1 MEQIAV
7 SFTKEW
13 SPATWL
19 SPKVTILM
27 RNWEKIVED
36 WVLNE
41 LGYWWYIY
49 NFDNYNPEKVYL
61 YMFDWWDTLD
71 DYDRYKYW
79 GNEFDA
85 YTNKYSWGRT
95 AAPYFTSIN
104 SRFNNVDKAIK
115 KAVDSR
121 KSYDDSAL
129 RKDIS
134 EIKNV
139 VNWKWGYDLADKLI
153 ELRRM
158 IEEVN
163 SSVKKESSSKWV
175 SSVNEKLDLLA
186 EYTVKMKED
195 IANWLWY
202 VGDNIMQWVNENWAV
217 INEGVSKIATAEQLI
232 EQVGIIT
239 EKMQDVL
246 DTFVRT
252 QMEWILP
259 KDITDRYD
267 VNLNRRL
274 DNEQNLLSSALNQW
288 LSEWMNEGLNEGMEE
303 GLNTGMEEW
312 LDEWLEAAREQ
323 QSTAPVDMQWI
334 AEPTMPN
341 QPL

>member
-217 INEGVSKIATAEQLI
+217 INEWVSKIATAEQLI
-232 EQVGIIT
+232 EQVGIIN

-312 LDEWLEAAREQ
+312 LDEWLESAREQ

>member
-252 QMEWILP
+252 QMEGILP

>member
-49 NFDNYNPEKVYL
+49 NFDNYNAEKVYL

-217 INEGVSKIATAEQLI
+217 INEWVSKIATAEQLI

-267 VNLNRRL
+267 VNLNRKL

-312 LDEWLEAAREQ
+312 LDEWLEAAREE

>member
-19 SPKVTILM
+19 TPKVTILM

-217 INEGVSKIATAEQLI
+217 INEGVSKIATADQLI

-303 GLNTGMEEW
+303 GLSTGMEEW
-312 LDEWLEAAREQ
+312 LDEWLESAREQ

>member
-288 LSEWMNEGLNEGMEE
+288 LSEWMNEGLNEWMEE

>member
-158 IEEVN
+158 VEEVN

-288 LSEWMNEGLNEGMEE
+288 LSEWMNEGLNEWMEE

>member
-115 KAVDSR
+115 KAVS
-121 KSYDDSAL
+121 K
-129 RKDIS
+129 
-134 EIKNV
+134 
-139 VNWKWGYDLADKLI
+139 
-153 ELRRM
+153 
-158 IEEVN
+158 
-163 SSVKKESSSKWV
+163 VKK
-175 SSVNEKLDLLA
+175 
-186 EYTVKMKED
+186 
-195 IANWLWY
+195 
-202 VGDNIMQWVNENWAV
+202 
-217 INEGVSKIATAEQLI
+217 VSK
-232 EQVGIIT
+232 
-239 EKMQDVL
+239 K
-246 DTFVRT
+246 
-252 QMEWILP
+252 
-259 KDITDRYD
+259 
-267 VNLNRRL
+267 
-274 DNEQNLLSSALNQW
+274 
-288 LSEWMNEGLNEGMEE
+288 
-303 GLNTGMEEW
+303 
-312 LDEWLEAAREQ
+312 
-323 QSTAPVDMQWI
+323 
-334 AEPTMPN
+334 
-341 QPL
+341 

>member
-1 MEQIAV
+1 
-7 SFTKEW
+7 
-13 SPATWL
+13 
-19 SPKVTILM
+19 
-27 RNWEKIVED
+27 
-36 WVLNE
+36 
-41 LGYWWYIY
+41 
-49 NFDNYNPEKVYL
+49 
-61 YMFDWWDTLD
+61 MFDWWDTLD

-175 SSVNEKLDLLA
+175 SSVNEKLDLL
-186 EYTVKMKED
+186 
-195 IANWLWY
+195 L
-202 VGDNIMQWVNENWAV
+202 NI
-217 INEGVSKIATAEQLI
+217 QLKWKKTLLI
-232 EQVGIIT
+232 
-239 EKMQDVL
+239 DY
-246 DTFVRT
+246 DT
-252 QMEWILP
+252 
-259 KDITDRYD
+259 
-267 VNLNRRL
+267 
-274 DNEQNLLSSALNQW
+274 
-288 LSEWMNEGLNEGMEE
+288 
-303 GLNTGMEEW
+303 
-312 LDEWLEAAREQ
+312 
-323 QSTAPVDMQWI
+323 
-334 AEPTMPN
+334 
-341 QPL
+341 

>member
-36 WVLNE
+36 WLLNE

-49 NFDNYNPEKVYL
+49 NFDNYIPEKVYL

-217 INEGVSKIATAEQLI
+217 INEGVSKIATAEQLV

-312 LDEWLEAAREQ
+312 LDEWWEAAREQ
-323 QSTAPVDMQWI
+323 HSTAPVDMQWI

>member
-288 LSEWMNEGLNEGMEE
+288 LSEWINEWINEGMEE

-323 QSTAPVDMQWI
+323 ESTAPVDMQWI

>member
-217 INEGVSKIATAEQLI
+217 INEWVSKIATADQLI

-246 DTFVRT
+246 DAFVRT

-267 VNLNRRL
+267 VNLNRKL

-288 LSEWMNEGLNEGMEE
+288 LSEWMNEGLNEGIEE